1 MADRE
6 RITVPVRVMPLLK
19 PKRSDRMIK
28 QTKTKSSQSP
38 EQDTNTNTM
47 STPQAS
53 AANDD
58 SSDSS
63 SDEEL
68 SLSTSTGANH
78 ANEMDTTQ
86 KDQVKE
92 VEEMAKRETKNMRV
106 WKCVV
111 SLTVLV
117 TASLVSTGT
126 FVFLKSDEDSNF
138 EGSYYS
144 FANTIDDAVEVH
156 KINLFTT
163 MRSFSNIVSASAIA
177 TNSEFPFVT
186 VPTFEVLAAAARQQ
200 SGAEL
205 IIFTPK
211 VQVDEVSRWQEYATT
226 NEGWY
231 EESKQLAISSSA
243 GSVVQSDFAPGS
255 PLPFIYESF
264 QDENGNPSVMPA
276 VNNPPF
282 YPLWQASPPPFSPIL
297 MKANI
302 GVQPEFVSVSKAAD
316 IAREGVLGSTFFSDL
331 YGLTG
336 LASKAEDHEAFHDK
350 FIVSSD
356 TESAYTRPHAFFFQP
371 IFREIYNDTSEIVG
385 YINTLI
391 PWDIYFANLLPKGV
405 NGITCVVS
413 DTCGQSFTYYLNG
426 NSVSC
431 APFKN

>member
-92 VEEMAKRETKNMRV
+92 VEEMAKRETKHMRR

-163 MRSFSNIVSASAIA
+163 AI
-177 TNSEFPFVT
+177 
-186 VPTFEVLAAAARQQ
+186 
-200 SGAEL
+200 
-205 IIFTPK
+205 
-211 VQVDEVSRWQEYATT
+211 
-226 NEGWY
+226 
-231 EESKQLAISSSA
+231 
-243 GSVVQSDFAPGS
+243 GS
-255 PLPFIYESF
+255 
-264 QDENGNPSVMPA
+264 
-276 VNNPPF
+276 
-282 YPLWQASPPPFSPIL
+282 
-297 MKANI
+297 
-302 GVQPEFVSVSKAAD
+302 
-316 IAREGVLGSTFFSDL
+316 
-331 YGLTG
+331 
-336 LASKAEDHEAFHDK
+336 
-350 FIVSSD
+350 
-356 TESAYTRPHAFFFQP
+356 
-371 IFREIYNDTSEIVG
+371 
-385 YINTLI
+385 
-391 PWDIYFANLLPKGV
+391 
-405 NGITCVVS
+405 
-413 DTCGQSFTYYLNG
+413 
-426 NSVSC
+426 
-431 APFKN
+431 